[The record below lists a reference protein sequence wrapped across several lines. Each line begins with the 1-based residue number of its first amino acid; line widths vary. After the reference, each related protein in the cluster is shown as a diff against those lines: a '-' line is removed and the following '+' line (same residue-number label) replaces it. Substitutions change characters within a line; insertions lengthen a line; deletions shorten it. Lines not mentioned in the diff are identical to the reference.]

1 MPVKVD
7 LRLPNGA
14 FIPAYPLHPC
24 PVHGLRE
31 SATSII
37 NRLTWNHCLNV
48 RQLIQHLTDGLQHRC
63 QAKLKDPFAHFNGS
77 TTFADIV
84 SKRLQRLTGLDTSIS
99 AHAWLG
105 QLMKLPDHEY
115 LSPWKQWCPA
125 CYQQQ
130 LNQKERKK
138 GITRISDAIFWQ
150 TEFAKICFEHQC
162 RLISS
167 CPHCQHRQSSIHL
180 DVEPGFCQNCHKFL
194 GTEHPEHVAIDND
207 YRFVRFVR
215 FMDFYQDT
223 EQGLIA
229 PIDELRTR
237 LMTNLSYGFQHNS
250 QGGTEKMAKAW
261 NLDIKALHGV
271 TAGRRLPSLQMIY
284 AVCRERSTMNITDL
298 FMPSRNFCQKR
309 YTTGIFLIVPT
320 VHEDE
325 YVLGKIE
332 RRLKR
337 MIEGKEAPLPV
348 KALAKKYGVSTGLI
362 NASFYEELKA
372 IRQLRPKKN
381 YEQLEAIIEAAYL
394 KCREKRQST
403 DIGSLIMTMRA
414 PDLRW
419 LKRYPGGK
427 VLEARR
433 RVVAR
438 LEGRKHNAEI
448 WS

>member
-7 LRLPNGA
+7 LRLPDGA
-14 FIPAYPLHPC
+14 FIPAYPLRPC
-24 PVHGLRE
+24 PIHGLRE

-48 RQLIQHLTDGLQHRC
+48 KQLTQHLTEDLQHRC
-63 QAKLKDPFAHFNGS
+63 QVKLKDPFAHFNGS
-77 TTFADIV
+77 TAFAGTV
-84 SKRLQRLTGLDTSIS
+84 SERLHRLTGLDTSIS
-99 AHAWLG
+99 THAWLG
-105 QLMKLPDHEY
+105 QLMKLPDHDY
-115 LSPWKQWCPA
+115 LPQWKQWCPV

-138 GITRISDAIFWQ
+138 GIATVSDAIFWQ
-150 TEFAKICFEHQC
+150 AEYARTCFEHRC

-167 CPHCQHRQSSIHL
+167 CPHCQHRQSSIHP

-194 GTEHPEHVAIDND
+194 GTEHPEHVDIDDD
-207 YRFVRFVR
+207 YRFIR
-215 FMDFYQDT
+215 FMDFYQGT
-223 EQGLIA
+223 EQGPMA

-237 LMTNLSYGFQHNS
+237 LITNLSYGFQNNS
-250 QGGTEKMAKAW
+250 QGGTEKLAKAW
-261 NLDIKALHGV
+261 KLDLKALYEV
-271 TAGRRLPSLQMIY
+271 AAGRGLPSLQMIY
-284 AVCRERSTMNITDL
+284 AVCRERGTTQITDL
-298 FMPSRNFCQKR
+298 FMPSRKFCQKR
-309 YTTGIFLIVPT
+309 YTTGFFSVEPV

-337 MIEGKEAPLPV
+337 MINGKEAPLPLA
-348 KALAKKYGVSTGLI
+348 ALAKKYGVSRGLI
-362 NASFYEELKA
+362 NASFPEELKA

-381 YEQLEAIIEAAYL
+381 YEQLEGIIEAAYL
-394 KCREKRQST
+394 KCREKRQPT
-403 DIGSLIMTMRA
+403 DISSMVMTMRA
-414 PDLRW
+414 PDVRW
-419 LKRYPGGK
+419 LQQYPGGE

-438 LEGRKHNAEI
+438 LAGRKHNAEI